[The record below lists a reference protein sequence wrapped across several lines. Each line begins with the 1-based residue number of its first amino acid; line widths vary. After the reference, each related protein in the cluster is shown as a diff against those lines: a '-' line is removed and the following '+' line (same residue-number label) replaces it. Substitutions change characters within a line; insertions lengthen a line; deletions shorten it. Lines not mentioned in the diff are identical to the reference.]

1 MIWLNVLEDRQ
12 ITEAENLSRHYL
24 LFYSYNWFK
33 KCNDCNG
40 RWTKKVKVLSHE
52 AFNPS
57 ESTENIN
64 IAALLDAIK
73 TMDYTKYPGGA
84 VIYMDIPLMYKT
96 PQPSLF
102 CKCDAGSL

>member
-12 ITEAENLSRHYL
+12 ITEAEKFEPSLFA
-24 LFYSYNWFK
+24 FYSYNWFK
-33 KCNDCNG
+33 NVTIATADG
-40 RWTKKVKVLSHE
+40 RKSESALSRGV
-52 AFNPS
+52 NPS

-96 PQPSLF
+96 RSRHCLQV
-102 CKCDAGSL
+102 